1 MMTSR
6 DLCKLCL
13 VLFLFLGG
21 ARAIL
26 AGEKV
31 TPWSKPANILMVG
44 DSTMLRQYD
53 LLLKALNDDTSK
65 NVTPFFYMNAGRKW
79 GFYPSAHTADRV
91 LREIAAPKS
100 RVKSPFDLR
109 GPPRF
114 DVVYLNFGALHL
126 LHLAPLRNFWRNQ
139 YTSKKK
145 PGGGGTKVDF
155 RGRNQTWSKVD
166 FDGYFYFEEWI
177 EAEIMAYRTVAT
189 SVVLMTPN
197 WICADKF
204 SGAYAHLA
212 GEGSQE
218 SIEKCV
224 YGFRSSE
231 WPWPLVPRDAAAA
244 CASGRFTGNGTE
256 SLAKRLRN
264 VAARLGAPV
273 VDATAQ
279 TKGLCKSTKDGRHYS
294 SDVVAAQLEELRRVS
309 GYAK

>member
-26 AGEKV
+26 AGERV

-44 DSTMLRQYD
+44 DSTMKNQYE
-53 LLLKALNDDTSK
+53 LLLEALNDDTSK
-65 NVTPFFYMNAGRKW
+65 NVTPFLYENAGQKW
-79 GFYPSAHTADRV
+79 DNYPSAHTADRV
-91 LREIAAPKS
+91 LREIAAPNLSPKSRRDS
-100 RVKSPFDLR
+100 RVKSPFNLR

-126 LHLAPLRNFWRNQ
+126 LHLAPEWNFWRNQ
-139 YTSKKK
+139 YTLKKK
-145 PGGGGTKVDF
+145 PCA
-155 RGRNQTWSKVD
+155 QCAD

-279 TKGLCKSTKDGRHYS
+279 TKGLCKSTEDGRHYS

>member
-21 ARAIL
+21 ARAIPIAYDADEATVKAAL
-26 AGEKV
+26 AGETV

-44 DSTMLRQYD
+44 DSTMKKQYE
-53 LLLKALNDDTSK
+53 LLLEALNDDTSK
-65 NVTPFFYMNAGRKW
+65 NVTPFLYENAGQKW
-79 GFYPSAHTADRV
+79 DNYPSAHTADRV

-114 DVVYLNFGALHL
+114 DVVYLNFGAVHL
-126 LHLAPLRNFWRNQ
+126 LHLSPQRNFWRNE
-139 YTSKKK
+139 YTLKKK
-145 PGGGGTKVDF
+145 PGC
-155 RGRNQTWSKVD
+155 KVD
-166 FDGYFYFEEWI
+166 FDGYLYFEEWI

-279 TKGLCKSTKDGRHYS
+279 TKGLCNSTKDGKHYN

>member
-1 MMTSR
+1 MTSR

-13 VLFLFLGG
+13 VLCLFLGG

-31 TPWSKPANILMVG
+31 TPWSNPTNILMVG
-44 DSTMLRQYD
+44 DSTMRSQYK
-53 LLLKALNDDTSK
+53 LLLEALNDDTSK
-65 NVTPFFYMNAGRKW
+65 NVTPFLYENAGYHW
-79 GFYPSAHTADRV
+79 GDYPSVHTADRV

-100 RVKSPFDLR
+100 RVKSPFNLTL
-109 GPPRF
+109 GAPRF

-126 LHLAPLRNFWRNQ
+126 LHLAPERHFWRKQ
-139 YTSKKK
+139 YTLKKK
-145 PGGGGTKVDF
+145 TAPQKFDGYHLVPA
-155 RGRNQTWSKVD
+155 D

-177 EAEIMAYRTVAT
+177 EADIMAYRTVAT

-279 TKGLCKSTKDGRHYS
+279 TKGLCKSTKDGIHYS
-294 SDVVAAQLEELRRVS
+294 SDVAAAQLEELRRVS

>member
-13 VLFLFLGG
+13 VLCLFLGG

-31 TPWSKPANILMVG
+31 TPWSKPTNILMVG
-44 DSTMLRQYD
+44 DSTMKSQYN
-53 LLLKALNDDTSK
+53 LLLNALNHTSK
-65 NVTPFFYMNAGRKW
+65 NVTPFLYENAGLQW
-79 GFYPSAHTADRV
+79 GDYPSAHTADRV

-100 RVKSPFDLR
+100 RVKSPFNLTL
-109 GPPRF
+109 GAPRF

-126 LHLAPLRNFWRNQ
+126 LHLAPIRNFWRNQ
-139 YTSKKK
+139 YTSKNKT
-145 PGGGGTKVDF
+145 GGGGT
-155 RGRNQTWSKVD
+155 KVD

-204 SGAYAHLA
+204 FGAYAHLA

-279 TKGLCKSTKDGRHYS
+279 TKGLCKSSKDGRHYS

>member
-26 AGEKV
+26 AGERV

-44 DSTMLRQYD
+44 DSTMKNQYE
-53 LLLKALNDDTSK
+53 LLLEALNDDTSK
-65 NVTPFFYMNAGRKW
+65 NVTPFLYENAGQKW
-79 GFYPSAHTADRV
+79 DNYPSAHTADRV

-100 RVKSPFDLR
+100 RVKSPFNLR

-114 DVVYLNFGALHL
+114 DVVYLNFGAVHL
-126 LHLAPLRNFWRNQ
+126 LHLSPQRNFWRNE
-139 YTSKKK
+139 YTLKKK
-145 PGGGGTKVDF
+145 PGC
-155 RGRNQTWSKVD
+155 KVD
-166 FDGYFYFEEWI
+166 FDGYLYFEEWI

-204 SGAYAHLA
+204 SGTYAHLA
-212 GEGSQE
+212 GKGSQE
-218 SIEKCV
+218 SIKHCV
-224 YGFRSSE
+224 YGFRSSK

-279 TKGLCKSTKDGRHYS
+279 TKGLCKSTRDGIHYS

>member
-1 MMTSR
+1 MPY
-6 DLCKLCL
+6 CKLCL
-13 VLFLFLGG
+13 VLFLFFGG

-44 DSTMLRQYD
+44 DSTMKSQYN
-53 LLLKALNDDTSK
+53 LLLQALNHTSK
-65 NVTPFFYMNAGRKW
+65 NVTPFLYENAGRVHERLVRGTLFQW
-79 GFYPSAHTADRV
+79 GDYPSAHTADRV

-100 RVKSPFDLR
+100 RVKSPFNLTL
-109 GPPRF
+109 GVPRF

-126 LHLAPLRNFWRNQ
+126 LHLAPEWNFWRNQ
-139 YTSKKK
+139 YTLKKK
-145 PGGGGTKVDF
+145 PCA
-155 RGRNQTWSKVD
+155 QCAD

-279 TKGLCKSTKDGRHYS
+279 TKGLCNSTKDGRHYS